1 MKQTAFAEVIE
12 SSLHNFTAQS
22 WQWDTFAP
30 FGSLVQIDAGNKKT
44 FAIVHQVQTGSM
56 DPNRTPFVYQ
66 KTEEELL
73 AEQPQIFA
81 FLKTTFSCL
90 ILGYQEKG
98 AMHYTIS
105 PEPPKIHA
113 FISPLDK
120 DTLKTFFFHDTYLH
134 TLFSFSHQI
143 CNLDELLLALFK
155 QQKELGILNK
165 TKLHELIETFSL
177 LTDND
182 YRRLKLF
189 LQRVQSISIN
199 N

>member
-1 MKQTAFAEVIE
+1 MKQNAFAEVIE
-12 SSLHNFTAQS
+12 SSLHSFTAQS
-22 WQWDTFAP
+22 WQWDHFAP
-30 FGSLVQIDAGNKKT
+30 FGSLVQIEAKTKKIY
-44 FAIVHQVQTGSM
+44 AIVHQVQTGSM
-56 DPNRTPFVYQ
+56 DPNRSPFVYQ

-90 ILGYQEKG
+90 ILGYEQKG
-98 AMHYTIS
+98 KINYAIS

-113 FISPLDK
+113 FISPMTS

-134 TLFSFSHQI
+134 MLFNFAQSI
-143 CNLDELLLALFK
+143 CNIDELVFALFK
-155 QQKELGILNK
+155 QQKELGILDK
-165 TKLHELIETFSL
+165 KKLHELIETFSL

-189 LQRVQSISIN
+189 LQRVQTIT
-199 N
+199 